1 MIYGKHSKYLNT
13 NVAKIEVI
21 IAIISFEV
29 SMVTNLKDLVVDS
42 RATRH
47 ICGNRN
53 AFTSY
58 IAIKEWEKQVF
69 IGDSKSSPLI
79 GKWKVFLKLTLG
91 QVLALN
97 DVLHVLDIHWNL
109 VSVSLLGKTGVRI
122 LFKSAKIVLTKN
134 DVFVGKGY
142 FN

>member
-42 RATRH
+42 RAMRH

-58 IAIKEWEKQVF
+58 IAIKE
-69 IGDSKSSPLI
+69 
-79 GKWKVFLKLTLG
+79 
-91 QVLALN
+91 
-97 DVLHVLDIHWNL
+97 
-109 VSVSLLGKTGVRI
+109 
-122 LFKSAKIVLTKN
+122 
-134 DVFVGKGY
+134 
-142 FN
+142 